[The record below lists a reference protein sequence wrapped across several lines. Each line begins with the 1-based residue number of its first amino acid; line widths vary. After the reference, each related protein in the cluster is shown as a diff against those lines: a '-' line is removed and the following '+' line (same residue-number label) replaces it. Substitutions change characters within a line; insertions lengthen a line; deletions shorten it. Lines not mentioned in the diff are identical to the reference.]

1 VGGGTL
7 SLTDWLRVGPVVQ
20 RTLVYESEL
29 DTQRGFLVGL
39 SYKGVEVTA
48 HVFNPDKNKPTSVMA
63 VSVEF

>member
-1 VGGGTL
+1 
-7 SLTDWLRVGPVVQ
+7 
-20 RTLVYESEL
+20 VYESEL